1 MKFKI
6 LTMMVASVVSMSSM
20 AVTFDYR
27 HEMKDTQNANHQD
40 RLLISHRFENGFGL
54 SSEVKW
60 KQSSN
65 DNTPNKPYDEQVS
78 NGTEVTASY
87 LYKFN
92 KMFNAEAGFN
102 LVSDNT
108 GNKYRPY
115 IKGGINFTD
124 DIYYTLR
131 YRPFYQRYSNTINV
145 NGSNGL
151 PAEATNMKGYT
162 ITSVLGYKF
171 LDNFTVE
178 YELEYNKNTK
188 AGNFGY
194 IYDNDNDNLT
204 HDVKLAYKIDKNWTP
219 YIQVANVE
227 GPSKTTDE
235 RQTRY
240 RVGVLY
246 NF

>member
-6 LTMMVASVVSMSSM
+6 LTLMVASVVSMSSM

-27 HEMKDTQNANHQD
+27 HEMKDTQNADHRD

-60 KQSSN
+60 RQSGR
-65 DNTPNKPYDEQVS
+65 DNTPNKPYNEQVS

-87 LYKFN
+87 LYKFD
-92 KMFNAEAGFN
+92 KMFSVEAGFN
-102 LVSDNT
+102 LVSNST
-108 GNKYRPY
+108 SNEYRPY
-115 IKGGINFTD
+115 LKGGVNFTD

-131 YRPFYQRYSNTINV
+131 YRPAYKRFSDNINRTD
-145 NGSNGL
+145 
-151 PAEATNMKGYT
+151 PTTMKGYT

-171 LDNFTVE
+171 LNNFTVE
-178 YELEYNKNTK
+178 YELEYVKNTK
-188 AGNFGY
+188 AGDFGY
-194 IYDNDNDNLT
+194 IYDNDNDNFT

-219 YIQVANVE
+219 YVQVANVE

-240 RVGVLY
+240 RVGVQY

>member
-6 LTMMVASVVSMSSM
+6 LTVMVASLVSMSSM

-27 HEMKDTQNANHQD
+27 HEMFDTKNADHKD
-40 RLLISHRFENGFGL
+40 RLLISHRFDNGFGL

-60 KQSSN
+60 KQSGN
-65 DNTPNKPYDEQVS
+65 DTTPNKPYNEQVS

-92 KMFNAEAGFN
+92 KMFSTEFGFN
-102 LVSDNT
+102 LVTESSGNT
-108 GNKYRPY
+108 YRPY
-115 IKGGINFTD
+115 IKGGVNFTD
-124 DIYYTLR
+124 SLYYTLR
-131 YRPFYQRYSNTINV
+131 YRPFYKRYSSSINDPK
-145 NGSNGL
+145 G

-188 AGNFGY
+188 AGSFGY
-194 IYDNDNDNLT
+194 IADKDNDNFT

-219 YIQVANVE
+219 YIQLANVD
-227 GPSKTTDE
+227 GSKTTDE

-240 RVGVLY
+240 RVGVQY

>member
-6 LTMMVASVVSMSSM
+6 LTLMVASVVSMSSM

-27 HEMKDTQNANHQD
+27 HEMKDTPKAEHKD

-60 KQSSN
+60 GQSSS
-65 DNTPNKPYDEQVS
+65 DKTPNKPYNEQVS

-87 LYKFN
+87 LYKFD
-92 KMFNAEAGFN
+92 KMFNVETGFN
-102 LVSDNT
+102 LVTDSSTN
-108 GNKYRPY
+108 NYRPY
-115 IKGGINFTD
+115 IKGGVNFTD

-131 YRPFYQRYSNTINV
+131 YRPFYKRYS
-145 NGSNGL
+145 GSTNA
-151 PAEATNMKGYT
+151 PAEFTNMKGYT

-171 LDNFTVE
+171 LNNFTVE
-178 YELEYNKNTK
+178 YELEYNKQTK
-188 AGNFGY
+188 AGTSAY
-194 IYDNDNDNLT
+194 LYDNDNDNLT

-219 YIQVANVE
+219 YVQVANVE
-227 GPSKTTDE
+227 YNGTSDD

-240 RVGVLY
+240 RVGVQY